1 MTVPSFGNLSQWEVI
16 YVSDKIP
23 TPPEALYRHS
33 QTSQKIAEFVSRLNE
48 KMGPIYNQIDTFNK
62 FQDSVRIV
70 AESSNRIYNS
80 VRPDFVAASIA
91 AANIKDTL
99 NKDTLNRFGSIF
111 ANLPATSRFIS
122 LLGGEAFP
130 EYSDDLINAVILET
144 EEYCQGL
151 PDIEEYGNDSE
162 TQEAENLIEKVFNDI
177 QNVTPFD
184 VNKSYVCE
192 IPDPVLKIT
201 GTILFYALVSKIY
214 QFCTGLV
221 EYDAMVIGVRVIL
234 EAFDLIFK

>member
-1 MTVPSFGNLSQWEVI
+1 M
-16 YVSDKIP
+16 SDKIP

-33 QTSQKIAEFVSRLNE
+33 QTSQKLAEVVSRLNE
-48 KMGPIYNQIDTFNK
+48 KMGPIYNQIDTFSK
-62 FQDSVRIV
+62 LHDSVRIV

-80 VRPDFVAASIA
+80 VRPDFVAASMA
-91 AANIKDTL
+91 AANIT
-99 NKDTLNRFGSIF
+99 DTLNRFGSIF
-111 ANLPATSRFIS
+111 ANLPATSRFVS

-151 PDIEEYGNDSE
+151 PDIEDYGYDSE

-184 VNKSYVCE
+184 VVKSYVCE
-192 IPDPVLKIT
+192 IPDPVLKIARD
-201 GTILFYALVSKIY
+201 LLVSALVVKIY
-214 QFCTGLV
+214 QLCTGQL
-221 EYDAMVIGVRVIL
+221 EYDVMVIGVRVIL
-234 EAFDLIFK
+234 EALNFIFK

>member
-1 MTVPSFGNLSQWEVI
+1 M
-16 YVSDKIP
+16 SDKIP
-23 TPPEALYRHS
+23 TPPEALYRYS
-33 QTSQKIAEFVSRLNE
+33 QTSQKLAEVVSRLNE
-48 KMGPIYNQIDTFNK
+48 QMGPIYNQIDTLSK
-62 FQDSVRIV
+62 LHDSVRIV

-80 VRPDFVAASIA
+80 VRPDFVAASMA
-91 AANIKDTL
+91 AANIT
-99 NKDTLNRFGSIF
+99 DTLNRFGSIF

-122 LLGGEAFP
+122 LLGGESFP
-130 EYSDDLINAVILET
+130 KYSDDLINAVILET

-151 PDIEEYGNDSE
+151 PDIEDYGYDSE
-162 TQEAENLIEKVFNDI
+162 TQEAENLIEEVFNDI

-214 QFCTGLV
+214 QFCTGHV
-221 EYDAMVIGVRVIL
+221 EYDAMLIGVRVIL
-234 EAFDLIFK
+234 TAIDLIFN

>member
-1 MTVPSFGNLSQWEVI
+1 MSNE
-16 YVSDKIP
+16 IP

-33 QTSQKIAEFVSRLNE
+33 QTSHKIAEFVSRLNE
-48 KMGPIYNQIDTFNK
+48 KMGPIYNQIDTFSK
-62 FQDSVRIV
+62 LHDSVRIV
-70 AESSNRIYNS
+70 AESSNRIYDS
-80 VRPDFVAASIA
+80 VRPDFVAVSMAL
-91 AANIKDTL
+91 ANSTYK
-99 NKDTLNRFGSIF
+99 LNRFGSIF

-162 TQEAENLIEKVFNDI
+162 TQEAENLIEEVFNDI

>member
-1 MTVPSFGNLSQWEVI
+1 MTMTVPSFGNLSQWEVI

-33 QTSQKIAEFVSRLNE
+33 QTSQKLAEVVSRLNE
-48 KMGPIYNQIDTFNK
+48 KMGPIYNQIDTFSK
-62 FQDSVRIV
+62 LHDSVRIV

-80 VRPDFVAASIA
+80 VRPDFVAASMA
-91 AANIKDTL
+91 AANIT
-99 NKDTLNRFGSIF
+99 DTLNRFGSIF
-111 ANLPATSRFIS
+111 ANLPATSRFVS
-122 LLGGEAFP
+122 LLDGEAFP

-162 TQEAENLIEKVFNDI
+162 AQEAENLIEEVFNDI
-177 QNVTPFD
+177 QNVTSFD
-184 VNKSYVCE
+184 VVKSYVCE
-192 IPDPVLKIT
+192 IPDPVLKIA

-214 QFCTGLV
+214 QFCTGQV
-221 EYDAMVIGVRVIL
+221 EYDAMLIGVRLIL
-234 EAFDLIFK
+234 EVLNLIFN

>member
-1 MTVPSFGNLSQWEVI
+1 M
-16 YVSDKIP
+16 SDKIP

-33 QTSQKIAEFVSRLNE
+33 QTSQKLAEVVSRLNE
-48 KMGPIYNQIDTFNK
+48 KMGPIYNQIDTFSK
-62 FQDSVRIV
+62 LHDSVRIV

-80 VRPDFVAASIA
+80 VRPDFVAASMA
-91 AANIKDTL
+91 AANIT
-99 NKDTLNRFGSIF
+99 DTLNRFGSIF
-111 ANLPATSRFIS
+111 ANLPATSRFVS

-151 PDIEEYGNDSE
+151 PDIEDYGYDSE

-184 VNKSYVCE
+184 VVKSYVCE
-192 IPDPVLKIT
+192 IPDPVLKIARD
-201 GTILFYALVSKIY
+201 LLVSALVVKIY
-214 QFCTGLV
+214 QLCTGQL
-221 EYDAMVIGVRVIL
+221 EYDVMVIGVQVIL
-234 EAFDLIFK
+234 EALNFIFK

>member
-1 MTVPSFGNLSQWEVI
+1 M
-16 YVSDKIP
+16 SDKIP

-33 QTSQKIAEFVSRLNE
+33 QTSQKLAEVVSRLNE
-48 KMGPIYNQIDTFNK
+48 QMGPIYNQIDTLSK
-62 FQDSVRIV
+62 LHDSVRIV

-80 VRPDFVAASIA
+80 VRPDFVAASMA
-91 AANIKDTL
+91 AANIT
-99 NKDTLNRFGSIF
+99 DTLNRFGSIF

-122 LLGGEAFP
+122 LLGGESFP

-151 PDIEEYGNDSE
+151 PDIEDYGYDSE

-184 VNKSYVCE
+184 VVKSYVYK
-192 IPDPVLKIT
+192 IPEPVLKYA
-201 GTILFYALVSKIY
+201 GTILCYALVSKIY
-214 QFCTGLV
+214 QLCTGHV
-221 EYDAMVIGVRVIL
+221 EYDAMLIGVRVIL
-234 EAFDLIFK
+234 TAIDLIFN

>member
-1 MTVPSFGNLSQWEVI
+1 MSNE
-16 YVSDKIP
+16 IP

-33 QTSQKIAEFVSRLNE
+33 QTSQKLAEVVSRLNE
-48 KMGPIYNQIDTFNK
+48 KMGPIYNQIDTFSK
-62 FQDSVRIV
+62 LHDSVRIV
-70 AESSNRIYNS
+70 AESSNRIYDS
-80 VRPDFVAASIA
+80 VRPDFVAVSIA

-122 LLGGEAFP
+122 LLGGEALP

-151 PDIEEYGNDSE
+151 PDIEDYGNDSE
-162 TQEAENLIEKVFNDI
+162 AQEAENLIEKVFNDI
-177 QNVTPFD
+177 QNVTSFD

-192 IPDPVLKIT
+192 IPDPVLKYA
-201 GTILFYALVSKIY
+201 GTILCYALVSKIY
-214 QFCTGLV
+214 QLCTGHV
-221 EYDAMVIGVRVIL
+221 EYDAMLIGVRVIL
-234 EAFDLIFK
+234 TAIDLIFN

>member
-33 QTSQKIAEFVSRLNE
+33 QTSQKIAEVVSRLNE

-80 VRPDFVAASIA
+80 VRPDFVAASMA
-91 AANIKDTL
+91 AANIT
-99 NKDTLNRFGSIF
+99 DTLNRFGSIF

-122 LLGGEAFP
+122 LLGGESFP

-151 PDIEEYGNDSE
+151 PDIEDYGYDSE

-177 QNVTPFD
+177 QNVTSFD

-192 IPDPVLKIT
+192 IPDPVLKIARD
-201 GTILFYALVSKIY
+201 LLVSALVVKIY
-214 QFCTGLV
+214 QFFSGQL
-221 EYDAMVIGVRVIL
+221 EYDVMVIGVRVIL
-234 EAFDLIFK
+234 EALNFIFK

>member
-1 MTVPSFGNLSQWEVI
+1 M
-16 YVSDKIP
+16 SDKIP
-23 TPPEALYRHS
+23 TPPEALYRHI
-33 QTSQKIAEFVSRLNE
+33 QTSQKIAEVVSRLNE
-48 KMGPIYNQIDTFNK
+48 KMGPIHNQIDTFNK

-80 VRPDFVAASIA
+80 VRPDFAAASMA

-99 NKDTLNRFGSIF
+99 NKDRLNRFGSIF

-144 EEYCQGL
+144 EEYRQGL

-162 TQEAENLIEKVFNDI
+162 TQEAENLIENIFNDI

-184 VNKSYVCE
+184 VNNFYVCE
-192 IPDPVLKIT
+192 IPDPVLKIA
-201 GTILFYALVSKIY
+201 GTILLYALVSKIY
-214 QFCTGLV
+214 QFCTGQV
-221 EYDAMVIGVRVIL
+221 EYDAMLIAVRIIL
-234 EAFDLIFK
+234 AVFDSITN

>member
-80 VRPDFVAASIA
+80 VRPDFAAALMA

-99 NKDTLNRFGSIF
+99 NRFSSIF

-122 LLGGEAFP
+122 LLGGEALP

-162 TQEAENLIEKVFNDI
+162 TQEAENLIENIFNDI
-177 QNVTPFD
+177 QNVTSFD

-192 IPDPVLKIT
+192 IPDPVLKIA

-214 QFCTGLV
+214 QFCTGHV
-221 EYDAMVIGVRVIL
+221 EYDAMLIGVRVIL
-234 EAFDLIFK
+234 AALNFIFK